1 MTRPTGV
8 QFGHAGASASG
19 EKETASAKNRALRE
33 AGAIV
38 PDNFDLLG
46 VKIGEVYGALVKKG
60 DIVPQ
65 PETPPPPGLVTYD
78 SFSLKLIQ
86 NIPLIEAEISLVLSF
101 HKLSS
106 LCLVQSEG
114 LFGRL
119 RAPFT
124 LIDGTK
130 KKETLSCDSA
140 GHFTG
145 DALVLLS

>member
-1 MTRPTGV
+1 MRKATTDAHLDCVFVKKLFYTDPRFYKSQQNSIELVTRPTGV

-65 PETPPPPGLVTYD
+65 PETPPPPGLVTT
-78 SFSLKLIQ
+78 I
-86 NIPLIEAEISLVLSF
+86 
-101 HKLSS
+101 
-106 LCLVQSEG
+106 
-114 LFGRL
+114 LFL
-119 RAPFT
+119 
-124 LIDGTK
+124 
-130 KKETLSCDSA
+130 
-140 GHFTG
+140 
-145 DALVLLS
+145 

>member
-1 MTRPTGV
+1 MELWSRRAILSLNQKRPHRQV
-8 QFGHAGASASG
+8 W
-19 EKETASAKNRALRE
+19 
-33 AGAIV
+33 
-38 PDNFDLLG
+38 
-46 VKIGEVYGALVKKG
+46 
-60 DIVPQ
+60 
-65 PETPPPPGLVTYD
+65 
-78 SFSLKLIQ
+78 SLTILFLTKLIQ
-86 NIPLIEAEISLVLSF
+86 NIPLMEAEISLVLSF

-145 DALVLLS
+145 DALLLLSQSISYRRSI

>member
-1 MTRPTGV
+1 MTSLADV

-78 SFSLKLIQ
+78 SFFFFTHSKQ
-86 NIPLIEAEISLVLSF
+86 
-101 HKLSS
+101 
-106 LCLVQSEG
+106 
-114 LFGRL
+114 
-119 RAPFT
+119 RAN
-124 LIDGTK
+124 
-130 KKETLSCDSA
+130 
-140 GHFTG
+140 
-145 DALVLLS
+145 